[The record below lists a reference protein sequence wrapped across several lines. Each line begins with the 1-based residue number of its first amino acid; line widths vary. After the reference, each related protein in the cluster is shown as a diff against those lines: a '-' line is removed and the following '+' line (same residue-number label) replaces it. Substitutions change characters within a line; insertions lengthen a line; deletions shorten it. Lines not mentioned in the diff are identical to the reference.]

1 MLNIKIACQ
10 CTFWSSQGEAA
21 AAGDRAANNS
31 IPEPTA
37 KPTKSTGGGGWG
49 RLKGDSQ
56 PATPVQPPTESK
68 VPIKQDSADTIKKPK
83 AGTHNPDDGRGGIA
97 SGKTRQSFDQNE
109 VILGQSFSEF
119 KSDIKKEV
127 ADVHSKI
134 SNMEDLL
141 KNILQNL
148 EK

>member
-1 MLNIKIACQ
+1 M
-10 CTFWSSQGEAA
+10 
-21 AAGDRAANNS
+21 
-31 IPEPTA
+31 
-37 KPTKSTGGGGWG
+37 KPTGGGGWG

-56 PATPVQPPTESK
+56 PATPVQAPTEPK

-83 AGTHNPDDGRGGIA
+83 AGIHSQDDGKGGIA

>member
-1 MLNIKIACQ
+1 M
-10 CTFWSSQGEAA
+10 
-21 AAGDRAANNS
+21 
-31 IPEPTA
+31 
-37 KPTKSTGGGGWG
+37 
-49 RLKGDSQ
+49 KGDSQ

>member
-1 MLNIKIACQ
+1 M
-10 CTFWSSQGEAA
+10 
-21 AAGDRAANNS
+21 
-31 IPEPTA
+31 
-37 KPTKSTGGGGWG
+37 KPTGGGGWG

-56 PATPVQPPTESK
+56 PATPVQPPTEAK
-68 VPIKQDSADTIKKPK
+68 VPLKQDSADTVKKPK
-83 AGTHNPDDGRGGIA
+83 PVTHGQDDGKAGIA